1 MLHKEARIRTGREY
15 QQVYQEGKRVGGRY
29 LIIFCK
35 ENRRTVNR
43 FGIVTS
49 KKVGQAVVRNRIKRQ
64 LRALARSI
72 TDKTQSKF
80 DIVVV
85 ARPGIKDCTY
95 EMIEKDFLLLMKK
108 ARLC

>member
-15 QQVYQEGKRVGGRY
+15 RQVYQKGKRVGGRY
-29 LIIFCK
+29 IIIYYQ
-35 ENRRTVNR
+35 ENQHPVNR

-49 KKVGQAVVRNRIKRQ
+49 KKVGQAVVRNRVKRQ
-64 LRALARSI
+64 LRELARSI
-72 TDKTQSKF
+72 TDKIQGKF

-85 ARPGIKDCTY
+85 ARPSIKGCSFA
-95 EMIEKDFLLLMKK
+95 MIEKDFLLVMKK